1 MQANFHEFYKHVIVS
16 NLSGLKNECFVYGND
31 EKAEQFFV
39 QTAVA
44 PRGKLA
50 INSLYDLQMRKFI
63 KEKYGF
69 EIENLGKKWKKLCWN
84 CFALSE
90 DLKKCSKCRI
100 SRYCGKDCQRK
111 DWKAHKVVH
120 DIIDRERGHKRLPE
134 VPNLFK

>member
-16 NLSGLKNECFVYGND
+16 NLSGLKNERFVYGND

-69 EIENLGKKWKKLCWN
+69 EINAKILVILKNVRE
-84 CFALSE
+84 FPP
-90 DLKKCSKCRI
+90 DLK
-100 SRYCGKDCQRK
+100 
-111 DWKAHKVVH
+111 
-120 DIIDRERGHKRLPE
+120 
-134 VPNLFK
+134 